1 MARAALPLPP
11 PGFDDL
17 SDDEKIDYVQSLWD
31 RIFAQPGN
39 VSVPDWHL
47 ELIDESLA
55 EYEAD
60 PESGN
65 VTWEE
70 LQEEILQAIRE
81 RAPKE

>member
-17 SDDEKIDYVQSLWD
+17 SIEEKLDYIQSLWD
-31 RIFAQPGN
+31 RIPAPPEAMP
-39 VSVPDWHL
+39 VPDWHL
-47 ELIDESLA
+47 ELVRESLA

-65 VTWEE
+65 VSWEE
-70 LQEEILQAIRE
+70 FQEMLSKKL
-81 RAPKE
+81 PTSGS